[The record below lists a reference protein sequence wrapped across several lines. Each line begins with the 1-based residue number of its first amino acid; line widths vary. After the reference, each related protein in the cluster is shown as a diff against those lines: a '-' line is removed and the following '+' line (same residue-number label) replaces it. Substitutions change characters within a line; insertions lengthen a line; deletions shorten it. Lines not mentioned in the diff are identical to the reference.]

1 MFDATISVTVR
12 VAVSRVD
19 VSDVAFLT
27 RLFFTRC
34 KIRNDFLNIT
44 LTLTLT
50 PTRK

>member
-1 MFDATISVTVR
+1 MFDATISATVR

-27 RLFFTRC
+27 WRC

-44 LTLTLT
+44 L
-50 PTRK
+50 RRGIVE

>member
-12 VAVSRVD
+12 VAVSRVY

-27 RLFFTRC
+27 WPFFTRF

-44 LTLTLT
+44 LNLT